1 MRIARKHNMN
11 KTGAKAR
18 LGSVLTQLLT
28 DFGTEASDL
37 KSGWSGDA
45 MDFSFGTSWGNV
57 RGKLA
62 VTDAD
67 VMLDVQLPLVAR
79 LIEGRIR
86 DEAERKLR
94 EYFPG

>member
-1 MRIARKHNMN
+1 MRIARKHNMT

-18 LGSVLTQLLT
+18 LDSVLTQLLT

-45 MDFSFGTSWGNV
+45 MRFSFGTSWGKV
-57 RGKLA
+57 KGKLA
-62 VTDAD
+62 VTDAA
-67 VMLDVQLPLVAR
+67 VLLDVRLPLVAR
-79 LIEGRIR
+79 VFEGRIR
-86 DEAERKLR
+86 DEVERKLR